1 MSVFNDHARLVERT
15 CKLGEDIKLT
25 PHQAH
30 LVHMMLGLAGEVG
43 ELVDA
48 IKKAV
53 IYNKTLDEENVK
65 EELGDIEWYLEG
77 LRKAFDIT
85 REDVLQYNIDKLNK
99 RYIDKYSD
107 IDAQARK
114 DKE

>member
-1 MSVFNDHARLVERT
+1 VSVFNDHARLVERT
-15 CKLGEDIKLT
+15 CKLGEDIKLA
-25 PHQAH
+25 PHQTH

-48 IKKAV
+48 IKKSV
-53 IYNKTLDEENVK
+53 IYGKTLNEENVK

-85 REDVLQYNIDKLNK
+85 REDVLKYNINKLNK
-99 RYIDKYSD
+99 RYPVQYTDA
-107 IDAQARK
+107 DAQARK

>member
-107 IDAQARK
+107 IDSQARK